1 MIDILAFG
9 VHPDDIE
16 LGCGGTLIKHI
27 NLGYKVGLVD
37 LTRGEM
43 GTRGDISTRAKESE
57 AASNIIGAS
66 FRINLKMEDAFIEI
80 NKENILKI
88 VTVLRQYKPTL
99 VLCNAVRDRHP
110 DHAIA
115 SKLVSKA
122 CFTAGLLKV
131 QTKFN
136 EKKQLPHRPKA
147 IYHYIQDRWIDP
159 QIIVD
164 ISDHFETKTKAVLA
178 YKSQFYDPNSK
189 EPSTPIS
196 SKEFLDTLTA
206 KAQLMGRTIN
216 SKYGEG
222 FTVETPVGVNNLLD
236 LK

>member
-136 EKKQLPHRPKA
+136 EKKQLPHRPNA

-196 SKEFLDTLTA
+196 SKEFLDTLAA

-216 SKYGEG
+216 GKYGEG

>member
-16 LGCGGTLIKHI
+16 LGCGGTLIKHV

-99 VLCNAVRDRHP
+99 VLCNAIRDRHP

-136 EKKQLPHRPKA
+136 EKKQLPHRPNA

-216 SKYGEG
+216 GKYGEG
-222 FTVETPVGVNNLLD
+222 FTVETPVGVKNLLD

>member
-16 LGCGGTLIKHI
+16 LGCGGTLIKHV
-27 NLGYKVGLVD
+27 NLGYKIGLVD

-99 VLCNAVRDRHP
+99 VLCNAIRDRHP

-136 EKKQLPHRPKA
+136 EKKQLPHRPNA

-216 SKYGEG
+216 GKYGEG
-222 FTVETPVGVNNLLD
+222 FTVETPVGVKNLLD

>member
-16 LGCGGTLIKHI
+16 LGCGGTLIKHV

-131 QTKFN
+131 QTKLN
-136 EKKQLPHRPKA
+136 EKKQLPHRPNA

-222 FTVETPVGVNNLLD
+222 FTVETPLGVNNLLD